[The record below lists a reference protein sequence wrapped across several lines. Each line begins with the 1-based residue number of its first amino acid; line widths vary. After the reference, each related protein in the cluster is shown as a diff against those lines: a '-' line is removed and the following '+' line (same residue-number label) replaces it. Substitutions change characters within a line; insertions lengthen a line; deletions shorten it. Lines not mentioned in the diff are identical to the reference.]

1 MDEIRIGV
9 YDEHNLLLE
18 GICEL
23 LIGIPEI
30 KVTLRESSKTKLLKL
45 LNVEKVNILIVNVY
59 SLNTDILE
67 MIHRLNTLQ
76 PDIRVLVISNSSDE
90 QTIHKTIRAGAKGFL
105 AKDSSRQ
112 DLLEALYTLRNG
124 YDYYSKSITN
134 LLLQKYLSGLKD
146 GGENPDTGITN
157 ELSSRELEILKLWG
171 NSFSN
176 KEISDKLFISVRT
189 VESHKNHI
197 MQKLNLKTAV
207 DLVKFGIRNN
217 IIEI

>member
-23 LIGIPEI
+23 LSGIPEI
-30 KVTLRESSKTKLLKL
+30 RVTLRESSKTNLLKL

-59 SLNTDILE
+59 SLNTDLLE
-67 MIHRLNTLQ
+67 MIQRLNTLQ
-76 PDIRVLVISNSSDE
+76 PEIRVLVISTSSDE

-134 LLLQKYLSGLKD
+134 LLLRKYLSDLKE
-146 GGENPDTGITN
+146 GEENPDTGNTN